1 MAQRENNNAFIFFIN
16 CLEKNGFKYRSS
28 TAKEKTEDIDL
39 VIWKPDNPK
48 NAFALAIKKTII
60 KTSKRRKHVYGW
72 VEAKDK
78 YGKDG
83 WLYKKCTFIV
93 YERKNDFVLIQ
104 KDDFR
109 NWIQANNIARWDLPF
124 VKDSWSAHNRLY
136 RRNKTREAIFH
147 VRISDALKKCRHH
160 VWKKVDTQESE

>member
-1 MAQRENNNAFIFFIN
+1 MAKREDKNAFLLFLHS
-16 CLEKNGFKYRSS
+16 LENNGFKYRSS
-28 TAKEKTEDIDL
+28 TRQEKLEDIDL
-39 VIWKPDNPK
+39 VIWRPEDKK
-48 NAFALAIKKTII
+48 KAFALAIKKTIV

-72 VEAKDK
+72 VEAKDRN
-78 YGKDG
+78 GEDG

-93 YERKNDFVLIQ
+93 YERKNDFVLIH

-136 RRNKTREAIFH
+136 RRKNTQEAIFH
-147 VRISDALKKCRHH
+147 VRIADAIKKCRHH
-160 VWKKVDTQESE
+160 IWSKVDAE